1 MWLFQQAALKHEII
15 DLSDKIEDKQR
26 LVTNAEEL
34 LKQLEA
40 EKVSLEMK
48 MAELEE
54 QKEGMM

>member
-1 MWLFQQAALKHEII
+1 LWLFQQAALKHEII